1 MENLLDDEMVHESDK
16 NSELSYTSEYDDED
30 DEDDDDEDDDDED
43 EKIDTEWI
51 DTFKEEEHNYNHF
64 YKGPVTSI
72 KLYLFYINSEK
83 ELVNRNIKKYTLNNP
98 SILSNTE
105 LISLIKHYEED
116 KKTANAET
124 PKTLEKPKI
133 YKLNAILRYNIDLNP
148 EEIENYVNYNST
160 DNRFLSTEKYFN
172 DIQFHDSIRL
182 FHDLNSLYFI
192 YIEEEDKN
200 NTINSKGPVEKPHNH
215 TKRIIITTKN
225 NKTMRNKN
233 KKNLKIRKEIR

>member
-1 MENLLDDEMVHESDK
+1 MENLLDDEMAHESDK
-16 NSELSYTSEYDDED
+16 NSVLSYTTE
-30 DEDDDDEDDDDED
+30 DDDEDD

-51 DTFKEEEHNYNHF
+51 DTFKEEEQNYNHF

-148 EEIENYVNYNST
+148 EEVENYVNYNST
-160 DNRFLSTEKYFN
+160 DNQFLSTEKYFN

-200 NTINSKGPVEKPHNH
+200 NTINSKGPVENPHNH

>member
-1 MENLLDDEMVHESDK
+1 
-16 NSELSYTSEYDDED
+16 
-30 DEDDDDEDDDDED
+30 
-43 EKIDTEWI
+43 
-51 DTFKEEEHNYNHF
+51 
-64 YKGPVTSI
+64 
-72 KLYLFYINSEK
+72 
-83 ELVNRNIKKYTLNNP
+83 LNNP

-116 KKTANAET
+116 KKRANDET

-148 EEIENYVNYNST
+148 EEVENYVNYNST
-160 DNRFLSTEKYFN
+160 DNQFLSSEKYFN